1 MLTRCSF
8 LTFVAIAVLVAPA
21 AAQPFP
27 VSVEHIYGTTTIAEK
42 PLRVVSVGMHE
53 QDFLYALDV
62 APVGVKEWW
71 GDHPYATWPWAE
83 AARLAVG
90 AEPDV
95 MDTDGVNLEWVLAQ
109 DPDLI
114 IAIYVTMDEAR
125 YAELSKIA
133 PTIVTP
139 AGYSAWGA
147 PWQAELK
154 IIDQATSGTT
164 EKSDAIIADFAA
176 RYAAVRANFPQLA
189 GKTGTNVYINE
200 AGGYT
205 AWSQDDLASKFL
217 IDLGLVFPP
226 ELQALAQDDNRID
239 ISEENMRLLDMD
251 VAIWPISDGAD
262 GERARI
268 EASPLYQNL
277 NLAKQGRSV
286 WLDDGKG
293 LAYAAMSW
301 QTPLSLGYLLDIL
314 PPALAAAADGDLS
327 TEIVVPQAE

>member
-1 MLTRCSF
+1 MFTRRLF
-8 LTFVAIAVLVAPA
+8 LGLAIAASLAAPA
-21 AAQPFP
+21 AAQSFP
-27 VSVEHIYGTTTIAEK
+27 VTVEHIYGTTTIPAAPK
-42 PLRVVSVGMHE
+42 RVVSVGMHE
-53 QDFLYALDV
+53 QDFLYALGV

-83 AARLAVG
+83 EARKAVG
-90 AEPDV
+90 AEPEV
-95 MDTDGVNLEWVLAQ
+95 MDTEGVNLEWVLAQ

-139 AGYSAWGA
+139 AGYPAWGA
-147 PWQAELK
+147 PWQAELA

-164 EKSDAIIADFAA
+164 EKSEAIIADFDA
-176 RYAAVRANFPQLA
+176 RYAAARSDFPQLA
-189 GKTGTNVYINE
+189 GKTGTNIYINE

-226 ELQALAQDDNRID
+226 ELQALAQADNRID

-251 VAIWPISDGAD
+251 VAIWPVEDTAN
-262 GERARI
+262 GEKAQV

-277 NLAKQGRSV
+277 NLATEGRSL

-314 PPALAAAADGDLS
+314 PPALAAAVDGDPATMPS
-327 TEIVVPQAE
+327 VPKQ

>member
-1 MLTRCSF
+1 MFTRRLF
-8 LTFVAIAVLVAPA
+8 LGLALAASIVAPA
-21 AAQPFP
+21 AAQSFP
-27 VSVEHIYGTTTIAEK
+27 VTVEHIYGTTTIPAE

-53 QDFLYALDV
+53 QDFLYSLGV

-83 AARLAVG
+83 EARLAVG
-90 AEPDV
+90 AEPEV
-95 MDTDGVNLEWVLAQ
+95 MDTEGVNLEWVLAQ

-114 IAIYVTMDEAR
+114 IAIYVTMDDAR

-139 AGYSAWGA
+139 AGFPAWGA

-164 EKSDAIIADFAA
+164 EKSDAIIADFDA
-176 RYAAVRANFPQLA
+176 RYAAARAEFPQLA
-189 GKTGTNVYINE
+189 GKTGTNLYINE
-200 AGGYT
+200 EGGYT

-239 ISEENMRLLDMD
+239 VSEENMRLLDMD
-251 VAIWPISDGAD
+251 VVIWPIDDAAA
-262 GERARI
+262 GEQAKV

-277 NLAKQGRSV
+277 NLAKEGRSV

-314 PPALAAAADGDLS
+314 PPALAAAVDGDVA
-327 TEIVVPQAE
+327 TVPSVPKQ